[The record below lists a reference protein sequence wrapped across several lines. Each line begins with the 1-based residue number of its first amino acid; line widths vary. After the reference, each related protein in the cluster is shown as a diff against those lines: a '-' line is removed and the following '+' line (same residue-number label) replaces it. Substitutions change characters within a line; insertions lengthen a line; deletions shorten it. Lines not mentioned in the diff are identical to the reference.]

1 MTLNGTLTLVDHL
14 SNHVTGSGI
23 SMTGRPP
30 TPGTEWFS
38 MSHPVVFF
46 LVCGWVSYSCIIVT
60 FDQSGIWLLAKD
72 TFLTNQRPENL
83 GELSDF
89 SFFIFIN
96 VIFLRVKSVES

>member
-1 MTLNGTLTLVDHL
+1 M
-14 SNHVTGSGI
+14 TGSGI
-23 SMTGRPP
+23 SMTGEAADAR
-30 TPGTEWFS
+30 
-38 MSHPVVFF
+38 HRVVFNESSGGFF